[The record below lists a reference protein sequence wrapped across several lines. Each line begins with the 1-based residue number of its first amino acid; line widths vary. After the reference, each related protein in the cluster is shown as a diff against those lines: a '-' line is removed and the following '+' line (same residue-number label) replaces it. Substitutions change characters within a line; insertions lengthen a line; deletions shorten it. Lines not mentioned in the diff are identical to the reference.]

1 MATSAVTTVR
11 IWAVA
16 YHRPWGLPL
25 GFPGGTPGALPSGFP
40 YKLLADSSSSTVY
53 FEFNEAPLASS
64 FSLSDCTTPA
74 GTYWADD
81 SLTRDPHN
89 AKRYWAKLTAHGD
102 AESERGRVGLN
113 LANITDQN
121 GNAGSGTYYSPEFTV
136 DTKRPQDVRIT
147 IDDTD
152 ILSGETATVT
162 FVFNTK
168 VTSYFQRSL
177 DLSKARGELTDFVTA
192 DGGLTWTAKLT
203 PALANTN
210 ASDCAISLK
219 LSQVFDVGSNRGLN
233 ATPVS
238 SNVYTVHAHTTVR
251 IWAVADGF
259 PPDLPGGFPYDLRAY
274 SPSSKVYFEFN
285 ETPLESSFSLSD
297 CTIPAGTSWVNG
309 SLTRDPDNAK
319 RYWATLTAHEN
330 VETERDR
337 VGLNLAN
344 ITYENGNA
352 GSGTC
357 YSGYFTVDTKRPQD
371 VRITLDDTELLAGEI
386 TTVTFVFDTKVS
398 SYFHDKVDLSRAG
411 GNLTNF
417 VTADGGLTWTA
428 KFTAVLSGTN
438 SSHCAISLT
447 LDQVFDMGGNTGLN
461 PVPFKSSAYSVHT
474 LPPTQPAVTSVRIWA
489 EAYRSAP
496 YDLRADSP
504 SSKVYF
510 EFNEEPLAS
519 SFSLSDCTAP
529 AGTSW
534 ADGSLTRDLDN
545 AKRYWATLTAHG
557 DMEIGRSHPGFGL
570 NLARITDRVSL
581 NLANITDRN
590 GNAGSGTYYSPGFT
604 IDTKRPQDVRITID
618 DTRLLAGEIAT
629 VTFVFNTKVT
639 SFHDKVDLSHAGG
652 LLTNFVTADDGL
664 TWTAKFT
671 ADLSSTNT
679 SDCAISLNL
688 SQVLDKGGNWG
699 SNATPFSSNV
709 YSVQTL
715 TPTLPASGI
724 TFSDSALTLDQR
736 TMTVTFT
743 FSEPVKGFRS
753 TNLQLSPGKG
763 TLSPPVAQS
772 PDASGHSAV
781 WTATLTAPTGDD
793 VPATRNNKITVNFTG
808 MSDSDGNPVTGPL
821 ESSSTYAI
829 DFQRPTVEITMVKT
843 TLGIGDVGTLI
854 LRFSE
859 KVIGLSLDDLRV
871 HEDSP
876 VRGTLS
882 NLIDHDGGHTWLVTV
897 TPQGYT
903 ENDGRKLSGNFVVLR
918 RNSVTDE
925 AGNQGPDQG
934 DAYSPHYSVDHQGP
948 HLRSGLPHEG
958 GAHITFRPGEP
969 DTILDA
975 GETATIS
982 FSFNEPVTT
991 LDASCISFYTITETG
1006 TSTDIVDG
1014 AGGTA
1019 TSTTEKDIVD
1029 GSGGT
1034 VSNLIS
1040 TDGGTSWTATLT
1052 APTSTV
1058 AIREVNLGVYL
1069 NRVTDLSGNK
1079 GILPPSMSAVTGIK
1093 YGINTNITTGTR
1105 PSATIALADSSLTV
1119 GESTLV
1125 TITFNVRVNGLDAT
1139 DVDLTD
1145 ASGTLGTLST
1155 ADNGLTWTARFT
1167 PWAISQ
1173 DPTNTIRLNLAGV
1186 TNDNGRTGQGTAVSS
1201 NYRVDTLPP
1210 TVTIWLDDTRLTA
1223 GESTT
1228 VTFSFHETVTGFT
1241 SDDIVLAE
1249 ANGTLGPLTAH
1260 ADGRTW
1266 TATFTPTANVED
1278 SSNTIRVN
1286 LTGVTDAA
1294 GNAATG
1300 SLGSDNYTVDTR
1312 ADTTAP
1318 QLIGTGD
1325 HRPNVTGNQLVLRFS
1340 DTGDLDANPTRK
1352 PAGGAFAVLVDGAL
1366 NAVTNVSIN
1375 GQNRTVT
1382 LTLSTAVI
1390 HGQSVTVAYTDP
1402 TTDDDT
1408 NAIQDTIGNDAA
1420 SFAATAV
1427 TTITPDTAPPQ
1438 LIITGDHR
1446 PKVTGNQLVLG
1457 FDDTGNLDADP
1468 IRKPANRAFTVL
1480 VEGVANAVTHVTIE
1494 PQAKTVTLTLSTAV
1508 IHGQSVTVAYADP
1521 TTGNDTNAIQD
1532 AAGNDATSFATTEV
1546 TNTTPADT
1554 TPPQLITTDDHG
1566 PKVTGNQLVLRFGD
1580 TGNLNADPTRKPA
1593 NRAFT
1598 VLVEGVANA
1607 VTNVTIAP
1615 QAKTV
1620 TLTLS
1625 TALTHGQSVTV
1636 AYADPTAGNDANA
1649 IQDAAGNDAAS
1660 FAATAVV
1667 NNTPD
1672 TTPPQLLTS
1681 GDHRPR
1687 VTGNQLVLRFGDTGN
1702 LDADLAHTPT
1712 PGAFTVLVEGVANA
1726 VTNVTVEPQAKTVT
1740 LTLTTALTHGQSV
1753 TVAYT
1758 DPTTGNDA
1766 NAIQDATGNDATSFA
1781 ATEVTN
1787 TTPAPAD
1794 TTPPQPITSG
1804 DHRPKVTGNQ
1814 LVLGFSDTGS
1824 LDANLDHK
1832 PAGGAFTVLVNG
1844 VANAVTNVTV
1854 EPQAKTVTLTL
1865 TTAVTRGQ
1873 SVTVAYADPTTDDDT
1888 NAIQDATGNDAASF
1902 AATAV
1907 TNTTPADTTPP
1918 ELITA
1923 DDHRPHVTGNQLVL
1937 RFSDTGNLDADPT
1950 CKPANEA
1957 FAVLVEGV
1965 ANAVTHVAVEPQ
1977 DKTVTLTLST
1987 AVSHGQSV
1995 TVAYADP
2002 TTDDDANAIQDA
2014 AGNDAASFAA
2024 TTVTNTT
2031 PAPADTTPPELITTD
2046 DHRPHVTGNQL
2057 VLRFSDT
2064 GNLDADPTRKPA
2076 NEAFTVLVEG
2086 VANAVT
2092 HVAVEPQEKTVTL
2105 TLSTAVSHGQSVT
2118 VAYADPTTDDDANA
2132 IQDAAGNDAARFAA
2146 TTVTNTTPAPADT
2159 TPPELITTDDHRP
2172 HVTGNQLVLRFS
2184 DTGNLDADPTR
2195 KPANEAFAVLVEGV
2209 ANAVTHVAVEPQDKT
2224 VTLTLSTAATHG
2236 QSVTVAYTDPTTDND
2251 TNAIQDAAG
2260 NDAVSFAATTV
2271 TNTTP
2276 APADTT
2282 PPELITTDDH
2292 RPHVTG
2298 NQLVL
2303 RFSDTGNLDAD
2314 PTRKPA
2320 NEAFT
2325 VHVDGVA
2332 NAVTDVAVEPQDK
2345 TITLTLSTAV
2355 SHGQSVTV
2363 TYADPTTDDD
2373 ANAIQDAA
2381 GNDAVSFAATV
2392 VVNNTPAPADTTP
2405 PQLITSGTAGPR
2417 VLDSDLVLE
2426 FSDASNLDTTETHKP
2441 LSGDFT
2447 VLVDGAANA
2456 VTSVIVGANSKLV
2469 YLTLSTPVRHAQS
2482 VSIAYND
2489 STPDDTS
2496 AIRDT
2501 AGNRLTSFPST
2512 AVDNRV
2518 PDREGPQLITSGDT
2532 TRPRVN
2538 GDQLVLSFGNTD
2550 NLDADPI
2557 YQPESEAFAVL
2568 VDGAENAVT
2577 NVTVDARAKTVTL
2590 TLTTAVSHGQTVTVA
2605 YADPTTD
2612 DDANAIQDA
2621 AGNDAVSFAATEVLN
2636 NTPAPQGQTPSTS
2649 SAPSTLST
2657 PSTPST
2663 LSTLSAPAGPT
2674 DKSTQDTNSNG
2685 IPGSAKNQP
2694 PAGTSS
2700 PAGAAPVADD
2710 GNGDGIPDSTQAA
2723 VHSTRL
2729 VLSSPT
2735 GANQPA
2741 DTASTPVTLVAG
2753 SQDGQLDPDS
2763 SGARITRLEQE
2774 DAPAE
2779 LPQGME
2785 TPLGL
2790 LRFEATLATGR
2801 SSQTFSLYLDPA
2813 LGVGGY
2819 WARDSAGNWV
2829 HLSSAPY
2836 GGKVASE
2843 GGRLRL
2849 DFEIADGGP
2858 FDADGQANGV
2868 ITAPGVAARMPLSLV
2883 GQAPDAVAGLWF

>member
-1 MATSAVTTVR
+1 M
-11 IWAVA
+11 
-16 YHRPWGLPL
+16 

-89 AKRYWAKLTAHGD
+89 AKRYWARLTAHGD

-357 YSGYFTVDTKRPQD
+357 YSGYFTVDTKIPKD

-438 SSHCAISLT
+438 SSHCAISLK
-447 LDQVFDMGGNTGLN
+447 LSQVFDMGGNTGLN
-461 PVPFKSSAYSVHT
+461 PAPFKSSAYSVHT

-489 EAYRSAP
+489 EAYRSPGGAP

-519 SFSLSDCTAP
+519 SFSLSDCTPP

-557 DMEIGRSHPGFGL
+557 DVEIGRSHPGFGL

-671 ADLSSTNT
+671 ADLSRTNA

-724 TFSDSALTLDQR
+724 TFSDSALTLDQK
-736 TMTVTFT
+736 TLTVTFT

-821 ESSSTYAI
+821 ESSNTYAI

-1145 ASGTLGTLST
+1145 ASGTLGTLGT

-1241 SDDIVLAE
+1241 DDDIVLAE

-1312 ADTTAP
+1312 PDTTAP

-1532 AAGNDATSFATTEV
+1532 AAGNDAASFATTEV

-1607 VTNVTIAP
+1607 VTNVTIEP

-1649 IQDAAGNDAAS
+1649 IQDAAGNDTAS
-1660 FAATAVV
+1660 FAATAVT
-1667 NNTPD
+1667 NTTPD
-1672 TTPPQLLTS
+1672 TTPPLLLTS

-1702 LDADLAHTPT
+1702 
-1712 PGAFTVLVEGVANA
+1712 
-1726 VTNVTVEPQAKTVT
+1726 
-1740 LTLTTALTHGQSV
+1740 
-1753 TVAYT
+1753 
-1758 DPTTGNDA
+1758 
-1766 NAIQDATGNDATSFA
+1766 
-1781 ATEVTN
+1781 
-1787 TTPAPAD
+1787 
-1794 TTPPQPITSG
+1794 
-1804 DHRPKVTGNQ
+1804 
-1814 LVLGFSDTGS
+1814 

-1865 TTAVTRGQ
+1865 STAVTRGQ

-1950 CKPANEA
+1950 RKPANEA
-1957 FAVLVEGV
+1957 FTVLVDGV

-2002 TTDDDANAIQDA
+2002 T
-2014 AGNDAASFAA
+2014 
-2024 TTVTNTT
+2024 
-2031 PAPADTTPPELITTD
+2031 
-2046 DHRPHVTGNQL
+2046 
-2057 VLRFSDT
+2057 
-2064 GNLDADPTRKPA
+2064 
-2076 NEAFTVLVEG
+2076 
-2086 VANAVT
+2086 
-2092 HVAVEPQEKTVTL
+2092 
-2105 TLSTAVSHGQSVT
+2105 
-2118 VAYADPTTDDDANA
+2118 
-2132 IQDAAGNDAARFAA
+2132 
-2146 TTVTNTTPAPADT
+2146 
-2159 TPPELITTDDHRP
+2159 
-2172 HVTGNQLVLRFS
+2172 
-2184 DTGNLDADPTR
+2184 
-2195 KPANEAFAVLVEGV
+2195 
-2209 ANAVTHVAVEPQDKT
+2209 
-2224 VTLTLSTAATHG
+2224 
-2236 QSVTVAYTDPTTDND
+2236 
-2251 TNAIQDAAG
+2251 
-2260 NDAVSFAATTV
+2260 
-2271 TNTTP
+2271 
-2276 APADTT
+2276 
-2282 PPELITTDDH
+2282 
-2292 RPHVTG
+2292 
-2298 NQLVL
+2298 
-2303 RFSDTGNLDAD
+2303 
-2314 PTRKPA
+2314 
-2320 NEAFT
+2320 
-2325 VHVDGVA
+2325 
-2332 NAVTDVAVEPQDK
+2332 
-2345 TITLTLSTAV
+2345 
-2355 SHGQSVTV
+2355 
-2363 TYADPTTDDD
+2363 
-2373 ANAIQDAA
+2373 
-2381 GNDAVSFAATV
+2381 
-2392 VVNNTPAPADTTP
+2392 
-2405 PQLITSGTAGPR
+2405 
-2417 VLDSDLVLE
+2417 
-2426 FSDASNLDTTETHKP
+2426 
-2441 LSGDFT
+2441 
-2447 VLVDGAANA
+2447 
-2456 VTSVIVGANSKLV
+2456 
-2469 YLTLSTPVRHAQS
+2469 
-2482 VSIAYND
+2482 
-2489 STPDDTS
+2489 
-2496 AIRDT
+2496 
-2501 AGNRLTSFPST
+2501 
-2512 AVDNRV
+2512 
-2518 PDREGPQLITSGDT
+2518 
-2532 TRPRVN
+2532 
-2538 GDQLVLSFGNTD
+2538 
-2550 NLDADPI
+2550 
-2557 YQPESEAFAVL
+2557 
-2568 VDGAENAVT
+2568 
-2577 NVTVDARAKTVTL
+2577 
-2590 TLTTAVSHGQTVTVA
+2590 
-2605 YADPTTD
+2605 
-2612 DDANAIQDA
+2612 
-2621 AGNDAVSFAATEVLN
+2621 
-2636 NTPAPQGQTPSTS
+2636 
-2649 SAPSTLST
+2649 
-2657 PSTPST
+2657 
-2663 LSTLSAPAGPT
+2663 
-2674 DKSTQDTNSNG
+2674 
-2685 IPGSAKNQP
+2685 
-2694 PAGTSS
+2694 
-2700 PAGAAPVADD
+2700 
-2710 GNGDGIPDSTQAA
+2710 
-2723 VHSTRL
+2723 
-2729 VLSSPT
+2729 
-2735 GANQPA
+2735 
-2741 DTASTPVTLVAG
+2741 
-2753 SQDGQLDPDS
+2753 
-2763 SGARITRLEQE
+2763 
-2774 DAPAE
+2774 
-2779 LPQGME
+2779 
-2785 TPLGL
+2785 
-2790 LRFEATLATGR
+2790 
-2801 SSQTFSLYLDPA
+2801 
-2813 LGVGGY
+2813 
-2819 WARDSAGNWV
+2819 
-2829 HLSSAPY
+2829 
-2836 GGKVASE
+2836 
-2843 GGRLRL
+2843 
-2849 DFEIADGGP
+2849 
-2858 FDADGQANGV
+2858 
-2868 ITAPGVAARMPLSLV
+2868 
-2883 GQAPDAVAGLWF
+2883 